1 MSSTL
6 RTTSVPVGYFVMSS
20 ATFDA
25 GVSGDEIFKLNANG
39 VSFEYD
45 DDFYTELSNGAI
57 LTFEDYG
64 VTEHNAPVTLGAA
77 TVAAG
82 TTSPNIVDLRKVV
95 LVSAAGGSGAIKPA
109 TYAGVDGARYV
120 PLGTLRNT
128 STPYDNSAVP
138 SSVQLIGKFF

>member
-6 RTTSVPVGYFVMSS
+6 RTTSVPVGYFVMSA

-25 GVSGDEIFKLNANG
+25 TLSGDEIFKLNNAG
-39 VSFEYD
+39 DAFEYD
-45 DDFYTELSNGAI
+45 PDFFTDLSDGAI

-64 VTEHNAPVTLGAA
+64 VTEYGADVTCGGSVSPA
-77 TVAAG
+77 T
-82 TTSPNIVDLRKVV
+82 TNVDLRKVV
-95 LVSAAGGSGAIKPA
+95 LVSAAGGSLNPA

-128 STPYDNSAVP
+128 DTPFDNSTVP

>member
-6 RTTSVPVGYFVMSS
+6 RTTSVPVGYFVMSA

-25 GVSGDEIFKLNANG
+25 DASGNEIFKP
-39 VSFEYD
+39 VSGSESFTYD
-45 DDFYTELSNGAI
+45 LSFYEDLSNGAI

-64 VTEHNAPVTLGAA
+64 VTEYSADVTLGNGSSSA
-77 TVAAG
+77 
-82 TTSPNIVDLRKVV
+82 VDLRKVV
-95 LVSAAGGSGAIKPA
+95 LVSAAGAANVSPE
-109 TYAGVDGARYV
+109 TYAGESGARYV

-128 STPYDNSAVP
+128 STPFENSDVP

>member
-6 RTTSVPVGYFVMSS
+6 RTTSAPVGYFVMSA

-25 GVSGDEIFKLNANG
+25 DASGDEIFKVKSNG
-39 VSFEYD
+39 ISFEYD
-45 DDFYTELSNGAI
+45 LSFYEDLSNGAI

-64 VTEHNAPVTLGAA
+64 VTEYSAPVELGDVSN
-77 TVAAG
+77 TD
-82 TTSPNIVDLRKVV
+82 TIVDLRKVV
-95 LVSAAGGSGAIKPA
+95 LVSAAGAANIDPT
-109 TYAGVDGARYV
+109 TYASTDGARYV

-128 STPYDNSAVP
+128 STPFDNASVP

>member
-6 RTTSVPVGYFVMSS
+6 RSTSVPVGYFVMSS
-20 ATFDA
+20 ATFDSD
-25 GVSGDEIFKLNANG
+25 VSGDEIFKLHSNG

-45 DDFYTELSNGAI
+45 LSFFEDLSNGAI

-64 VTEHNAPVTLGAA
+64 VTEYSAPVVPGNGIAA
-77 TVAAG
+77 T
-82 TTSPNIVDLRKVV
+82 SVDLRKVV
-95 LVSAAGGSGAIKPA
+95 LVAASGATNVSPDM
-109 TYAGVDGARYV
+109 YAGVTGSRYV

-128 STPYDNSAVP
+128 ETPFDNATVP

>member
-1 MSSTL
+1 MS
-6 RTTSVPVGYFVMSS
+6 G

-25 GVSGDEIFKLNANG
+25 TLSGDEIFKLNTAG
-39 VSFEYD
+39 EFVYD
-45 DDFYTELSNGAI
+45 GDFFTDVSNGAI

-64 VTEHNAPVTLGAA
+64 VTEYGADVSCGGSVTPAL
-77 TVAAG
+77 
-82 TTSPNIVDLRKVV
+82 TTVDLRKVV
-95 LVSAAGGSGAIKPA
+95 LVSAAGGSGGLNPE

-128 STPYDNSAVP
+128 STPFENSTVP